1 MTIESKYSMH
11 RLSITDDLDASFLAD
26 VSADEDVE
34 CELYGSFEGCDP
46 DLGSLQ
52 ILWCPETMRA
62 GIVYVGSGSSGAT
75 SWTDASG
82 PEDALRRYLE
92 DEMVG

>member
-1 MTIESKYSMH
+1 MTTDPTYTVH
-11 RLSITDDLDASFLAD
+11 TLNFADDLDDNLRAD
-26 VSADEDVE
+26 IADDDGYDY
-34 CELYGSFEGCDP
+34 ELYGSYDGCDHN
-46 DLGSLQ
+46 LGYVQ

-62 GIVYVGSGSSGAT
+62 GLVYVGSGSSGAT

>member
-1 MTIESKYSMH
+1 MTTESKYALH
-11 RLSITDDLDASFLAD
+11 RLSILDDLDSNLLND
-26 VSADEDVE
+26 ISEDLDCE
-34 CELYGSFEGCDP
+34 YELYGSYNGCDP
-46 DLGSLQ
+46 RLGHIQ
-52 ILWCPETMRA
+52 VLWCPETMRA
-62 GIVYVGSGSSGAT
+62 GLVYVGSGSSGAT